1 MALKEQDIVFTG
13 KDSSGNTIIQ
23 MPITRAAN
31 VEDLTSTCLPLAGGT
46 MTGEIVASSGYFAR
60 QGVDTGALIARG
72 GTDST
77 SANIALYGKNHTSN
91 KGWFSLQ
98 ANDGTNNKYLI
109 GKPDGA
115 LLWGG
120 NNVLTDKL
128 SGAKSI
134 VNTSESGSL
143 QIYGGTAYETGSLIG
158 LYGKSHASRPG
169 WLYLSAHDGTNSHV
183 LIGKPDGTL
192 TWGGKSLVGGV
203 PAVSGASVSVNA
215 TPTDGTAYQYTMP
228 NDGLV
233 ELSCRA
239 GVGRSY
245 HYEYGGDT
253 GSGNDSEW
261 YENEGNTIMSVK
273 VGDVFV
279 YPSKTVT
286 KDSQS
291 YSGIFFAKKGQK
303 IEVLCDRTTTT
314 SSYIKYAIAH
324 SFSVTVHPH

>member
-46 MTGEIVASSGYFAR
+46 MTGGIKFNGNGSVMGSADSSSVQMYGSTAWNAGSMI
-60 QGVDTGALIARG
+60 GV
-72 GTDST
+72 
-77 SANIALYGKNHTSN
+77 
-91 KGWFSLQ
+91 
-98 ANDGTNNKYLI
+98 
-109 GKPDGA
+109 
-115 LLWGG
+115 
-120 NNVLTDKL
+120 
-128 SGAKSI
+128 
-134 VNTSESGSL
+134 
-143 QIYGGTAYETGSLIG
+143 
-158 LYGKSHASRPG
+158 YGKSHANRPG

-192 TWGGKSLVGGV
+192 TWGGKSLVGGI
-203 PAVSGASVSVNA
+203 PAVSGASVTVNA

-233 ELSCRA
+233 ELSCQA

-253 GSGNDSEW
+253 GSGSDSQW